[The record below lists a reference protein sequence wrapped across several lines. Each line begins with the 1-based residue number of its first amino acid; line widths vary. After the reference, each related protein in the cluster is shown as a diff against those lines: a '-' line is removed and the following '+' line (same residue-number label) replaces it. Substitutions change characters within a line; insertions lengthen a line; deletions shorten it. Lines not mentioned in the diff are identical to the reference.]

1 MKICILGA
9 GLQGRVAAQDLAQNN
24 HQVTVID
31 INKDNLSKVK
41 RETLRNA
48 QSDKSAGIKTK
59 QFDVTKKK
67 ELIKFIRDF
76 DIVVGALPAYFG
88 FYSMQCAIEAK
99 VDMADMSYSEQNP
112 FLLDKQAKKNKIR
125 IVPDAGY
132 APGLSNILIG
142 EAYREFNEQIHHR
155 DTEKTQKKNLTGS
168 KANKISRLRILVGG
182 IPQNPI
188 PPFNYKYT
196 WSPNDL
202 VAEYTRPA
210 RIVNNYKVVT
220 TEALTGIEKFRVPKI
235 GELECFYTD
244 GLRTLIQSFKD
255 IKNMEEKT
263 VRYSG
268 HAQLL
273 KELLNYGFAPGQ
285 DNPFTNSKIQPK
297 DFILDFLKD
306 AFSNVRQGFSLAN
319 KSRPKGLLYNISDE
333 LDLTFLMIDIK
344 GSKKSRRYTCIDYYD
359 KKNKITSMARMT
371 AYSGSIITQCLK
383 NYPEFGVIAPEKLG
397 IYKDTCNYIKREIAK
412 RNIIIRVKNY

>member
-132 APGLSNILIG
+132 APGLSNI
-142 EAYREFNEQIHHR
+142 
-155 DTEKTQKKNLTGS
+155 
-168 KANKISRLRILVGG
+168 
-182 IPQNPI
+182 
-188 PPFNYKYT
+188 
-196 WSPNDL
+196 
-202 VAEYTRPA
+202 
-210 RIVNNYKVVT
+210 
-220 TEALTGIEKFRVPKI
+220 
-235 GELECFYTD
+235 
-244 GLRTLIQSFKD
+244 
-255 IKNMEEKT
+255 
-263 VRYSG
+263 
-268 HAQLL
+268 
-273 KELLNYGFAPGQ
+273 
-285 DNPFTNSKIQPK
+285 
-297 DFILDFLKD
+297 
-306 AFSNVRQGFSLAN
+306 
-319 KSRPKGLLYNISDE
+319 
-333 LDLTFLMIDIK
+333 
-344 GSKKSRRYTCIDYYD
+344 
-359 KKNKITSMARMT
+359 
-371 AYSGSIITQCLK
+371 
-383 NYPEFGVIAPEKLG
+383 
-397 IYKDTCNYIKREIAK
+397 
-412 RNIIIRVKNY
+412 